1 MSPLALWKASCDF
14 NNLFPFFGLFQ
25 SLGCYNKVVDICLGN
40 IFSLKISRFRI
51 HLKAG
56 GHFKGRQTWNFQ
68 ISSCFNTPMWRAV
81 CSGKKA
87 RVCCFPFLHT
97 AVLKLDCLS
106 SWESTAVLKQNE
118 VRFLTSVWTLIIINY
133 TN

>member
-1 MSPLALWKASCDF
+1 MKT
-14 NNLFPFFGLFQ
+14 
-25 SLGCYNKVVDICLGN
+25 LGYYNKVVDICLAN
-40 IFSLKISRFRI
+40 IFALKISRFRI

-56 GHFKGRQTWNFQ
+56 GHFKGRQTRNFQ

-81 CSGKKA
+81 CSGKKEGL
-87 RVCCFPFLHT
+87 CCFSPLHI

-118 VRFLTSVWTLIIINY
+118 VRFLTSVQTMMIINY